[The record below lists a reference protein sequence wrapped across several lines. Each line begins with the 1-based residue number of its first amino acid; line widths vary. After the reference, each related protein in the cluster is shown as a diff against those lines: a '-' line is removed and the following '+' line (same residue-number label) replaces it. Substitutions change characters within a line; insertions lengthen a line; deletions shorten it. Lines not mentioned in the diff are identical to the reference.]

1 MYGNDRKKLLILL
14 ILDVLQRNSDEDHHL
29 TQQEILRILEAEYGV
44 ICDRRSVKA
53 NVLDLVDL
61 GYDINMD
68 DGYYIAS
75 REFEDVELRMLIDS
89 VLFSRHISQIQ
100 GKRLIEKLEKLSS
113 KYFRAKV
120 SNVRVLPDLNRTE
133 NKQVMI
139 VLDTLNDAIDQGKK
153 VRFMYNSYGT
163 DFKLHPRKKE
173 KYLVNPYQMV
183 ANNGRDYLIGN
194 MDKYDDL
201 NHYRIDRITDIEM
214 TEETVKS
221 LKKVEGL
228 ENGLNLP
235 KHMAEHIYMFCGESV
250 LVQMKT
256 STNMMDDLID
266 WFGKDFRIIDEG
278 RDGGE
283 MTISLKCNYN
293 AMFYWALQYG
303 AYVEI
308 LSPKE
313 LRDELAETIA
323 KMNDKYIKPR
333 G

>member
-1 MYGNDRKKLLILL
+1 MYSNDRKKLLILL
-14 ILDVLQRNSDEDHHL
+14 ILDVLQRNSDENHHL

-44 ICDRRSVKA
+44 ICDRRSVKS
-53 NVLDLVDL
+53 NVLDLIDL

-68 DGYYIAS
+68 DGYYLAS
-75 REFEDVELRMLIDS
+75 REFEDAELRMLIDS
-89 VLFSRHISQIQ
+89 VLFSRHISLAQ
-100 GKRLIEKLEKLSS
+100 GKRLIEKLEKQSN

-120 SNVRVLPDLNRTE
+120 SHVRALPDLNRTE

-183 ANNGRDYLIGN
+183 ANNGRYYLIGN
-194 MDKYDDL
+194 IDKYDDL

-214 TEETVKS
+214 TEETIKPMKQVN
-221 LKKVEGL
+221 GL

-250 LVQMKT
+250 PVQMKT
-256 STNMMDDLID
+256 SADMMDDLID
-266 WFGKDFRIIDEG
+266 WFGKDFRIIDKG
-278 RDGGE
+278 KDGGE
-283 MTISLKCNYN
+283 MKVSLKCNYN

-323 KMNDKYIKPR
+323 KMNDKYN
-333 G
+333 